1 MTPGDDP
8 STGPRSRG
16 RMRRTV
22 TSRTRSRDH
31 PPKDPPMASADGKTN
46 PFNADGKSGATG
58 NKDGGSSQGL
68 SKMQRGP
75 DRSQKSGPPDFNPDS
90 VSEGGRILKLD
101 PPSDRGGL
109 VGQTVAGMKHKP
121 YKIGGSTTTPAKN
134 TEVDDTPPVGD
145 ILMDPPSDQSE

>member
-46 PFNADGKSGATG
+46 PFNADGKSGAVG

-75 DRSQKSGPPDFNPDS
+75 DRAQKSGAPDFNPDS
-90 VSEGGRILKLD
+90 VSEGGRILKLAPRRD
-101 PPSDRGGL
+101 GGGL
-109 VGQTVAGMKHKP
+109 GGKPAGGVNHKP
-121 YKIGGSTTTPAKN
+121 LRLGGSPRPPAK
-134 TEVDDTPPVGD
+134 TPEVEDPAPVGD
-145 ILMDPPSDQSE
+145 I